1 MKILNRY
8 IKTFLYIAFSPL
20 IILTSSVWF
29 STDNLGITLSSF
41 FFYYASLVL
50 SSFIF
55 LYWFYFSE
63 GELKIVSIPVFQI
76 SFFVSG
82 VVLGFLELLILSLVC
97 FLCVSSFLHIKR
109 EMYQLDL
116 YSFDFRIIKDLNLL
130 LCICFIFM
138 IAFLCNPYTK
148 PYLI

>member
-1 MKILNRY
+1 
-8 IKTFLYIAFSPL
+8 
-20 IILTSSVWF
+20 
-29 STDNLGITLSSF
+29 
-41 FFYYASLVL
+41 
-50 SSFIF
+50 
-55 LYWFYFSE
+55 
-63 GELKIVSIPVFQI
+63 
-76 SFFVSG
+76 
-82 VVLGFLELLILSLVC
+82 LGFLELLILSLVC

-109 EMYQLDL
+109 EVYQLDL

>member
-1 MKILNRY
+1 MKISNRC

-29 STDNLGITLSSF
+29 STDYLGLILSSL
-41 FFYYASLVL
+41 FFYYVSLVL

-55 LYWFYFSE
+55 LYWFYFSKE
-63 GELKIVSIPVFQI
+63 KLKITSIPVFQI

-82 VVLGFLELLILSLVC
+82 IVLGFLELLILSFVC
-97 FLCVSSFLHIKR
+97 FLCVSFFLHLKR
-109 EMYQLDL
+109 EVYQLDL

>member
-1 MKILNRY
+1 MKISNRC

-29 STDNLGITLSSF
+29 STDYLGLILSSL
-41 FFYYASLVL
+41 FFYYVSLVL

-55 LYWFYFSE
+55 LYWFYFSKE
-63 GELKIVSIPVFQI
+63 ELKITSIPVFQI

-82 VVLGFLELLILSLVC
+82 VVLGFLELLILSFVC
-97 FLCVSSFLHIKR
+97 FLCVSFFLHLKR
-109 EMYQLDL
+109 EVYQLDL
-116 YSFDFRIIKDLNLL
+116 YSFDFRIIKDLNIL
-130 LCICFIFM
+130 LCVCFIFM

-148 PYLI
+148 PYLS

>member
-1 MKILNRY
+1 MKISNRC

-29 STDNLGITLSSF
+29 STDYLGLILSSL
-41 FFYYASLVL
+41 FFYYVSLVL

-55 LYWFYFSE
+55 LYWFYFSKE
-63 GELKIVSIPVFQI
+63 KLKITSIPVFQI

-82 VVLGFLELLILSLVC
+82 VVLGFLELLILSFVC
-97 FLCVSSFLHIKR
+97 FLCVSFFLHLKR
-109 EMYQLDL
+109 EVYQLDL
-116 YSFDFRIIKDLNLL
+116 YSFDFRIIKDLNIL
-130 LCICFIFM
+130 LCVCFIFM

-148 PYLI
+148 PYLS